1 MAFEHYIYS
10 NGKKLRCGFTTGTC
24 AALAASGAAQRLLT
38 GRWPASVSLRTPKG
52 LLVEVPLEDCRM
64 EGPSAVCGVRK
75 DGGDDVDQT
84 TGALV
89 QAAVSP
95 SVQPGISIEGGPGVG
110 RVTRPGLDQPV
121 GAAAINRVPRQ
132 MIREQVA
139 SLCRQTG
146 YKGGL
151 QVTISVPAGEQIAQ
165 RTFNPHL
172 GIEGGITILGTSG
185 IVEPMSIQ
193 AMIDTLQIELRQTAA
208 QGHRGV
214 ILTPGNYGQD
224 FLRQCGWGGGRIPV
238 IRCSNFVGE
247 ALDGAAAERFERVLL
262 VGHVGKLVK
271 LAGGIMNTHSR
282 WGDCRTE
289 LFCAH
294 AAVCGAGQSTCQ
306 ALLEGATTD
315 ACLEILEQAGLREA
329 VMARLMD
336 AIEAHVSRRVGGA
349 YRVGVILFS
358 HVFGELGRT
367 PGTQEVL
374 KQWEREEE
382 FFSE

>member
-121 GAAAINRVPRQ
+121 GSAAINRVPRQ

-146 YKGGL
+146 YEGGL

-165 RTFNPHL
+165 RTFNPRL
-172 GIEGGITILGTSG
+172 GIEGGISILGTSG

-214 ILTPGNYGQD
+214 ILTPGNG
-224 FLRQCGWGGGRIPV
+224 I
-238 IRCSNFVGE
+238 GE
-247 ALDGAAAERFERVLL
+247 ADVHIGCQ
-262 VGHVGKLVK
+262 
-271 LAGGIMNTHSR
+271 I
-282 WGDCRTE
+282 E
-289 LFCAH
+289 L
-294 AAVCGAGQSTCQ
+294 
-306 ALLEGATTD
+306 
-315 ACLEILEQAGLREA
+315 R
-329 VMARLMD
+329 
-336 AIEAHVSRRVGGA
+336 
-349 YRVGVILFS
+349 
-358 HVFGELGRT
+358 
-367 PGTQEVL
+367 
-374 KQWEREEE
+374 
-382 FFSE
+382 

>member
-121 GAAAINRVPRQ
+121 GSAAINRVPRQ

-146 YKGGL
+146 YEGGL

-165 RTFNPHL
+165 RTFNP
-172 GIEGGITILGTSG
+172 
-185 IVEPMSIQ
+185 
-193 AMIDTLQIELRQTAA
+193 
-208 QGHRGV
+208 
-214 ILTPGNYGQD
+214 
-224 FLRQCGWGGGRIPV
+224 
-238 IRCSNFVGE
+238 
-247 ALDGAAAERFERVLL
+247 
-262 VGHVGKLVK
+262 
-271 LAGGIMNTHSR
+271 
-282 WGDCRTE
+282 
-289 LFCAH
+289 
-294 AAVCGAGQSTCQ
+294 
-306 ALLEGATTD
+306 
-315 ACLEILEQAGLREA
+315 
-329 VMARLMD
+329 RL
-336 AIEAHVSRRVGGA
+336 
-349 YRVGVILFS
+349 
-358 HVFGELGRT
+358 
-367 PGTQEVL
+367 
-374 KQWEREEE
+374 
-382 FFSE
+382 